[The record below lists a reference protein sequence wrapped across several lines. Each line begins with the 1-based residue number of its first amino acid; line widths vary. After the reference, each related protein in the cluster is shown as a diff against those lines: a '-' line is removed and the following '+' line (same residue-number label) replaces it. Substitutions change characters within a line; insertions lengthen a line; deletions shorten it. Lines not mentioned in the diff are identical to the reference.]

1 MTRFVPSQLTLA
13 PLALA
18 TALALSLT
26 ACGGDDKK
34 SGPAPSTPAGT
45 TPAPSVTSSTP
56 SETPGEP
63 VTRTAAELTKAL
75 LVLSDLPTGFT
86 LEKDAPDDNT
96 KPFSSPSSRCKTLV
110 KYLNAIKAPGSKAS
124 VSRSFSGG
132 QEGPYIDFGLDSM
145 GTAEKVADLQGTYE
159 DAADSCS
166 NLTLKAEGEGST
178 SMKVEKITA
187 PRFGTGPF
195 ALRLTGT
202 SGPKRG
208 LEYTAATTGVN
219 DVIVSVGVLAGQGE
233 LDAAT
238 EAAVTKAQ
246 QVLKTA

>member
-1 MTRFVPSQLTLA
+1 MTRFVSF

-18 TALALSLT
+18 AALALSLT

-34 SGPAPSTPAGT
+34 SGSAPSTPAG
-45 TPAPSVTSSTP
+45 PAPSVTP
-56 SETPGEP
+56 SAPSGTSEP
-63 VTRTAAELTKAL
+63 VTRTTAQLTKAL
-75 LVLSDLPTGFT
+75 LLLSDLPTGFT
-86 LEKDAPDDNT
+86 LEKDEPDDNA

-110 KYLNAIKAPGSKAS
+110 KYLNATKAPGAKVS

-159 DAADSCS
+159 DAVDSCS
-166 NLTLKAEGEGST
+166 KVTLKTEGAGST

-187 PRFGTGPF
+187 PQFGTGPF
-195 ALRLTGT
+195 AFRLTGT

-208 LEYTAATTGVN
+208 LEFTAAITGVN

-246 QVLKTA
+246 QVLKAA